1 MPDSILGWTMG
12 LGSLVSCLGGLWM
25 SEYRVRMKV
34 DDLEIRKGGMMAM
47 VCGAETTPEED
58 FLYCQEMMEF
68 FDKWEDKLTLPPDR
82 YGQWQRRG
90 ARSFLEDFA
99 WALKRKIDEEGL

>member
-12 LGSLVSCLGGLWM
+12 LGSLISCLGGLWM

-58 FLYCQEMMEF
+58 FLYTQEMSEF
-68 FDKWEDKLTLPPDR
+68 IDGWEHKIYEETHEDVPCIRTV
-82 YGQWQRRG
+82 
-90 ARSFLEDFA
+90 LEGFA

>member
-1 MPDSILGWTMG
+1 MPDSILSWTMG
-12 LGSLVSCLGGLWM
+12 LGSLISCLGGLWM

-58 FLYCQEMMEF
+58 FLYTREMSEF
-68 FDKWEDKLTLPPDR
+68 LDEWEDNGLQSRFL
-82 YGQWQRRG
+82 
-90 ARSFLEDFA
+90 AREKFRTFLENFA